1 MKRNTNISYPGYALI
16 LALLFFFFAAPVA
29 RATADSPS
37 RGDSVQVMEAFE
49 RQASKV
55 EDTNVLSDHRKHVI
69 MFLMGVPLII
79 LVLITGALGIA
90 MVVYGKQVFIMHMI
104 FAGLTVTL
112 AIAHVIVGLVWFY
125 PF

>member
-1 MKRNTNISYPGYALI
+1 MPCINICRSSQWLI
-16 LALLFFFFAAPVA
+16 LTLLLLFFVVPVA
-29 RATADSPS
+29 RAADDSPQ

-49 RQASKV
+49 RQTSRV
-55 EDTNVLSDHRKHVI
+55 EDANVLNDHKKHVV

-90 MVVYGKQVFIMHMI
+90 MVVYGKHVFVMHMV

-112 AIAHVIVGLVWFY
+112 AIAHVIVGMVWFY